1 MPSTSQQSQAYPAL
15 ASKPNDSRQG
25 GRAMLLL
32 LATGSLAWQFGFA
45 MYRGVWNNFLVEVQG
60 VQSTQ
65 LGLIEG
71 VREIPGFLVVIFVG
85 LVASLRPS
93 IVSGAACLLMAA
105 GLVLYPISH
114 GFLQLILIT
123 FLFSVGFHM
132 LFPPQSVLVLHHA
145 GEGQRGKWLGWMDS
159 VGSAASLIGMLSVT
173 ALFTR
178 LGFNGMF
185 LLAAGSATLAAA
197 ILLSTPGPRRLS
209 AGVKLLNIRREYITY
224 YVMTALQGARR
235 HMYLTF
241 ALFNLVKVHEIGTL
255 TIVTL
260 QAVGYATSIA
270 TRPILG
276 RLADRY
282 GPTRILMWCYGL
294 TSLVFTGYAFV
305 ADHTILFVLFTL
317 DNILNFELVI
327 TLHAYTVAREGEVA
341 STLSGGSTIGH
352 IPGVL
357 VPVLGGFLW
366 AWAGPAATFL
376 CGTAMCAA
384 GFFYAAQLERRF
396 SRRKPQAPATTL

>member
-1 MPSTSQQSQAYPAL
+1 
-15 ASKPNDSRQG
+15 
-25 GRAMLLL
+25 MLLL
-32 LATGSLAWQFGFA
+32 LAGGSLTWQFGFA

-71 VREIPGFLVVIFVG
+71 AREIPGFLVVVLVG
-85 LVASLRPS
+85 LAAGLAPS

-105 GLVLYPISH
+105 GLILYPISH

-123 FLFSVGFHM
+123 FLFSTGFHM

-159 VGSAASLIGMLSVT
+159 VGSAASLVGMFSVT

-185 LLAAGSATLAAA
+185 LLAAGSAIIAAVV
-197 ILLSTPGPRRLS
+197 LFSTPGPRRLS
-209 AGVKLLNIRREYITY
+209 VGVKLFNVRKEYATY

-235 HMYLTF
+235 HMYMTF
-241 ALFNLVKVHEIGTL
+241 ALFNLVKMHGIGTL

-260 QAVGYATSIA
+260 QAVGYATSII
-270 TRPILG
+270 TRPLLG

-282 GPTRILMWCYGL
+282 GETKVLMWCYAL
-294 TSLVFTGYAFV
+294 TSLVFTGYAFIQN
-305 ADHTILFVLFTL
+305 HTALFVLFTI

-327 TLHAYTVAREGEVA
+327 TLYAYTVAKEGEVA

-366 AWAGPAATFL
+366 KWAGPAATFL
-376 CGTAMCAA
+376 CGTAICLI
-384 GFFYAAQLERRF
+384 GFLYVIWLGRRIA
-396 SRRKPQAPATTL
+396 RRRAEAVAS

>member
-1 MPSTSQQSQAYPAL
+1 
-15 ASKPNDSRQG
+15 
-25 GRAMLLL
+25 MLLL
-32 LATGSLAWQFGFA
+32 LAGGSLAWQFGFA

-71 VREIPGFLVVIFVG
+71 VREVPGFLVVVLVG
-85 LVASLRPS
+85 LVASLAPS
-93 IVSGAACLLMAA
+93 IISGAACLLMAA
-105 GLVLYPISH
+105 GLILYPISH

-159 VGSAASLIGMLSVT
+159 VGSAASLVGMFSVT

-185 LLAAGSATLAAA
+185 LLAAGSATIAAVV
-197 ILLSTPGPRRLS
+197 LLSTPGPRRLS
-209 AGVKLLNIRREYITY
+209 VGVKLFNVRREYATY

-235 HMYLTF
+235 HMYMTF
-241 ALFNLVKVHEIGTL
+241 ALFNLVKMHGIGTL

-260 QAVGYATSIA
+260 QAVGYATSII
-270 TRPILG
+270 TRPLLG

-282 GPTRILMWCYGL
+282 GETKVLMWCYAL
-294 TSLVFTGYAFV
+294 TSLVFTGYAFIQN
-305 ADHTILFVLFTL
+305 HTALFILFAL

-327 TLHAYTVAREGEVA
+327 TLYAYTVAKEGEVA

-366 AWAGPAATFL
+366 KWAGPAATFL
-376 CGTAMCAA
+376 CGTAICVI
-384 GFFYAAQLERRF
+384 GFLYVIWLGRRIA
-396 SRRKPQAPATTL
+396 RRKAEAAAS